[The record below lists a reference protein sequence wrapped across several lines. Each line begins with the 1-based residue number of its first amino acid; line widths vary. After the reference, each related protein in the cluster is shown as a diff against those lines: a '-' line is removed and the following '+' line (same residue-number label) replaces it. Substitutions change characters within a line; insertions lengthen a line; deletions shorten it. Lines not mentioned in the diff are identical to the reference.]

1 MVIVMRPG
9 ASQRDIDYVVRRAQS
24 LGLRAHTSAQHG
36 QTLIGLTGDLKGL
49 DPGSLTGL
57 HGVEQ
62 VRAMTRPFR
71 LASRE
76 FNSGRTVV
84 AVRGREVGGDGVVIM
99 AGPCSVETREQI
111 VRTAT
116 GCAGAGATFFRGGA
130 FKPRSSPYAFQGLA
144 EQGLELLAEARE
156 RTGMPI
162 VTEVL
167 SSEQVPLVA
176 KYADVLQ
183 IGTRNMQNY
192 MLLHAAGETGMP
204 VLLKRGMMSTVEEFL
219 LSAEYILSHGNPN
232 VILCERGIRTFET
245 YTRNSLDINV
255 VPLLKELSHLPVI
268 VDPSHATGKA
278 SLVKAV
284 SKAAIAAGA
293 DGLIIEAHHDP
304 ERAWSDA
311 FQTISIPQLA
321 ALADEVDAIAR
332 AVGRAVVREPVTQSA

>member
-1 MVIVMRPG
+1 MVIVMKSG

-24 LGLRAHTSAQHG
+24 LGLKAHLSAQNGH
-36 QTLIGLTGDLKGL
+36 TLIGVTGDIKGL
-49 DPGSLTGL
+49 DPKSLTGL
-57 HGVEQ
+57 RGVEQ
-62 VRAMTRPFR
+62 VRTMTRPFP

-76 FNSGRTVV
+76 FKSERTVV
-84 AVRGREVGGDGVVIM
+84 TVRGREVGGDGIVIM
-99 AGPCSVETREQI
+99 AGPCSVETRDQI
-111 VRTAT
+111 ITTAT
-116 GCAGAGATFFRGGA
+116 GCAEAGATFFRGGA

-144 EQGLELLAEARE
+144 EEGLQLLAEARE

-204 VLLKRGMMSTVEEFL
+204 VLLKRGMMSTIEEFL

-232 VILCERGIRTFET
+232 VLLCERGIRTFET

-311 FQTISIPQLA
+311 FQTISLP
-321 ALADEVDAIAR
+321 ALAELTDEVDAIAR
-332 AVGRAVVREPVTQSA
+332 AVGRTVVREVAGVSR